1 MAIDAAPLRLG
12 SGLTLVRPPNVA
24 PIPVTLVTGFLGAG
38 KTTLLNHLLAAD
50 PEQRFAVIENEFGYF
65 GVDGSVVGAP
75 RAAVFELN
83 DGCICCT
90 VREDL
95 IKVFEGLLVRTGEF
109 DRVIIETTGLADPVP
124 VLGIFDIPEVR
135 AGFALDGVVT
145 VVDAAHIEE
154 SLDEVEACEEQIS
167 YADLLILNKVDRLPT
182 NAVEAVE
189 ARLKKLNPIASLVRS
204 EHAKVDANVVFNRG
218 NRHRVADGSPHESHH
233 SHESHTHQHDAEIQ
247 SVVVRADGDVD
258 VAALDRWL
266 GSLVRRRSPKVLRM
280 KGILS
285 VPGDPRRFV
294 FNGVRTVVDVRPDQ
308 VWGTEPRCN
317 RLVFI
322 GRGLDAS
329 SIQAGLD
336 ACMSARV

>member
-1 MAIDAAPLRLG
+1 LKETPGEI
-12 SGLTLVRPPNVA
+12 

-38 KTTLLNHLLAAD
+38 KTTLLNHLLKSE
-50 PEQRFAVIENEFGYF
+50 PEQRFAVIENEFGDF

-95 IKVFEGLLVRTGEF
+95 IKVFEGLLARTSEF

-154 SLDEVEACEEQIS
+154 SIDEVDACEEQIS
-167 YADLLILNKVDRLPT
+167 YADLLILNKVDCLST
-182 NAVEAVE
+182 QALEAIE

-204 EHAKVDANVVFNRG
+204 QHAKVEANVVFNL
-218 NRHRVADGSPHESHH
+218 GSRLRSVDESSHH
-233 SHESHTHQHDAEIQ
+233 SHHSHAHEHEHDAEIQ
-247 SVVVRADGDVD
+247 SVVVRAEGDVD

-280 KGILS
+280 KGILA

-308 VWGTEPRCN
+308 NWGAELRCN

-336 ACMSARV
+336 ACLSA